1 MGYREYEGERGK
13 NEEVDL
19 SGRRMGGK
27 GRGRAGRKDLVS
39 MMFEEAIKE
48 IFLMNFLHI
57 LSILLHMYIHIHAHI
72 QSLNYLS

>member
-1 MGYREYEGERGK
+1 MGYREYEGEREK

-48 IFLMNFLHI
+48 IFL
-57 LSILLHMYIHIHAHI
+57 
-72 QSLNYLS
+72 